1 MTEIKLSTHDI
12 IICGGGMIG
21 AATALQLASS
31 GIRVALIE
39 SAAAGKFLASLRNF
53 ISNAKKELE
62 KEFKIEEINEL
73 NNSINHVE
81 KLMQN
86 APDKK
91 ITEEKNDGEKK
102 IN

>member
-1 MTEIKLSTHDI
+1 MFDI
-12 IICGGGMIG
+12 GFWE
-21 AATALQLASS
+21 
-31 GIRVALIE
+31 LITVTLIVLIMVRPE
-39 SAAAGKFLASLRNF
+39 NLPKFAKDAGKFLARLRNF
-53 ISNAKKELE
+53 ISNAKKELA
-62 KEFKIEEINEL
+62 KEFKIEEVNEL
-73 NNSINHVE
+73 NNSINHID

>member
-1 MTEIKLSTHDI
+1 MFDI
-12 IICGGGMIG
+12 GFWE
-21 AATALQLASS
+21 
-31 GIRVALIE
+31 LITITLIVLIMVRPE
-39 SAAAGKFLASLRNF
+39 NLPKFAKDAGKFLARLRNF

-73 NNSINHVE
+73 NNSINHID

>member
-1 MTEIKLSTHDI
+1 MFDI
-12 IICGGGMIG
+12 GFWE
-21 AATALQLASS
+21 
-31 GIRVALIE
+31 LITVTLIVLIMVRPE
-39 SAAAGKFLASLRNF
+39 NLPKFAKDAGKFLARLRNF
-53 ISNAKKELE
+53 ISNAKKELA
-62 KEFKIEEINEL
+62 KEFKIEEVNEL

>member
-1 MTEIKLSTHDI
+1 MFDI
-12 IICGGGMIG
+12 GFWELV
-21 AATALQLASS
+21 T
-31 GIRVALIE
+31 VTLIVLIMVRPE
-39 SAAAGKFLASLRNF
+39 HLPKFAKDAGKFLARLRNF
-53 ISNAKKELE
+53 ISNAKKELA
-62 KEFKIEEINEL
+62 KEFKIEEVNEL

>member
-1 MTEIKLSTHDI
+1 MFDI
-12 IICGGGMIG
+12 GFWE
-21 AATALQLASS
+21 
-31 GIRVALIE
+31 LITITLIVLIMVRPE
-39 SAAAGKFLASLRNF
+39 NLPKFAKDAGRFLARLRNF
-53 ISNAKKELE
+53 ISNAKKELA
-62 KEFKIEEINEL
+62 KEFKIEEVNEL

-91 ITEEKNDGEKK
+91 ITEERNDGEKK

>member
-1 MTEIKLSTHDI
+1 MFDI
-12 IICGGGMIG
+12 GFWE
-21 AATALQLASS
+21 
-31 GIRVALIE
+31 LITITLIVLIMVRPE
-39 SAAAGKFLASLRNF
+39 NLPKFAKDAGKFLAKLRNF
-53 ISNAKKELE
+53 ISNAKKELA
-62 KEFKIEEINEL
+62 KEFKIEEVNEL

>member
-1 MTEIKLSTHDI
+1 MFDI
-12 IICGGGMIG
+12 GFWE
-21 AATALQLASS
+21 
-31 GIRVALIE
+31 LITITLIVLIMVRPE
-39 SAAAGKFLASLRNF
+39 NLPKFAKDAVKFLARLRNF
-53 ISNAKKELE
+53 ISNAKKELA
-62 KEFKIEEINEL
+62 KEFKIEEVNEL

>member
-1 MTEIKLSTHDI
+1 MFDI
-12 IICGGGMIG
+12 GFWE
-21 AATALQLASS
+21 
-31 GIRVALIE
+31 LITVTLIVLIMVSPE
-39 SAAAGKFLASLRNF
+39 HLPKFAKDAGKFLARLRNF

-73 NNSINHVE
+73 NNSINQVE

>member
-1 MTEIKLSTHDI
+1 MFDI
-12 IICGGGMIG
+12 GFWE
-21 AATALQLASS
+21 
-31 GIRVALIE
+31 LITITLIVLIMVRPE
-39 SAAAGKFLASLRNF
+39 NLPKFAKDAGKFLARLRNF

>member
-1 MTEIKLSTHDI
+1 MFDI
-12 IICGGGMIG
+12 GFWE
-21 AATALQLASS
+21 
-31 GIRVALIE
+31 LITITLIVLIMVRPE
-39 SAAAGKFLASLRNF
+39 HLPKFAKDAGKFLASLRNF
-53 ISNAKKELE
+53 ISNAKKELA
-62 KEFKIEEINEL
+62 KEFKIEEVNEL

>member
-1 MTEIKLSTHDI
+1 MFDI
-12 IICGGGMIG
+12 GFWELVTI
-21 AATALQLASS
+21 T
-31 GIRVALIE
+31 LIVLIMVRPE
-39 SAAAGKFLASLRNF
+39 NLPKFAKDAGKFLARLRNF
-53 ISNAKKELE
+53 ISNAKKELA
-62 KEFKIEEINEL
+62 KEFKIEEVNEL

-102 IN
+102 INYK

>member
-1 MTEIKLSTHDI
+1 MFDI
-12 IICGGGMIG
+12 GFWE
-21 AATALQLASS
+21 
-31 GIRVALIE
+31 LITITLIVLIMVRPE
-39 SAAAGKFLASLRNF
+39 NLPKFAKDAGKFLARLRNF
-53 ISNAKKELE
+53 ISNAKKELA
-62 KEFKIEEINEL
+62 KEFKIEEVNEL

>member
-1 MTEIKLSTHDI
+1 MFDI
-12 IICGGGMIG
+12 GFWE
-21 AATALQLASS
+21 
-31 GIRVALIE
+31 LITVTLIVLIMVRPE
-39 SAAAGKFLASLRNF
+39 NLPKFAKDAGKFLARLRNF
-53 ISNAKKELE
+53 ISNAKKELA
-62 KEFKIEEINEL
+62 KEFKIEEVNEL

-91 ITEEKNDGEKK
+91 IIEEKNDGEKK

>member
-1 MTEIKLSTHDI
+1 MFDI
-12 IICGGGMIG
+12 GFWELVTI
-21 AATALQLASS
+21 T
-31 GIRVALIE
+31 LIVLIMVRPE
-39 SAAAGKFLASLRNF
+39 NLPKFAKDAGKFLARLRNF
-53 ISNAKKELE
+53 ISNAKKELA
-62 KEFKIEEINEL
+62 KEFKIEEVNEL

>member
-1 MTEIKLSTHDI
+1 MFDI
-12 IICGGGMIG
+12 GFWE
-21 AATALQLASS
+21 
-31 GIRVALIE
+31 LITITLIVLIMVRPE
-39 SAAAGKFLASLRNF
+39 NLPKFAKDAGKFLARLRNF
-53 ISNAKKELE
+53 ISNAKKELA
-62 KEFKIEEINEL
+62 KEFKIEEVNEL
-73 NNSINHVE
+73 NNSINHID

>member
-1 MTEIKLSTHDI
+1 MFDI
-12 IICGGGMIG
+12 GFWE
-21 AATALQLASS
+21 
-31 GIRVALIE
+31 LITITLIVLIMVRPE
-39 SAAAGKFLASLRNF
+39 NLPKFAKDAGKFLARLRNF
-53 ISNAKKELE
+53 ISNAKKELA
-62 KEFKIEEINEL
+62 KEFKIEEVNEL

-91 ITEEKNDGEKK
+91 ITEERNDGEKK

>member
-1 MTEIKLSTHDI
+1 MFDI
-12 IICGGGMIG
+12 GFWE
-21 AATALQLASS
+21 
-31 GIRVALIE
+31 LITITLIVLIMVRPE
-39 SAAAGKFLASLRNF
+39 NLPKFAKDAGKFLARLRNF
-53 ISNAKKELE
+53 ISNAKKEHA
-62 KEFKIEEINEL
+62 KEFKIEEDNEL

>member
-1 MTEIKLSTHDI
+1 MFDI
-12 IICGGGMIG
+12 GFWE
-21 AATALQLASS
+21 
-31 GIRVALIE
+31 LITIMLIVLIMVRPE
-39 SAAAGKFLASLRNF
+39 NLPKFAKDAGKFLAKLRNF
-53 ISNAKKELE
+53 ISNAKKELA
-62 KEFKIEEINEL
+62 KEFKIEEVNEL

-81 KLMQN
+81 KLMRN

>member
-1 MTEIKLSTHDI
+1 MFDI
-12 IICGGGMIG
+12 GFWELVTI
-21 AATALQLASS
+21 T
-31 GIRVALIE
+31 LIVLIMVRPE
-39 SAAAGKFLASLRNF
+39 NLPKFAKDAGKFLARLRNF
-53 ISNAKKELE
+53 IINAKKELA
-62 KEFKIEEINEL
+62 KEFKIEEVNEL

>member
-1 MTEIKLSTHDI
+1 MFDI
-12 IICGGGMIG
+12 GFWE
-21 AATALQLASS
+21 
-31 GIRVALIE
+31 LITVTLIVLIMVRPE
-39 SAAAGKFLASLRNF
+39 NLPKFAKDAGKFLARLRNF
-53 ISNAKKELE
+53 ISNAKKELA
-62 KEFKIEEINEL
+62 KEFKIEEVNEL

-102 IN
+102 INYK

>member
-1 MTEIKLSTHDI
+1 MFDI
-12 IICGGGMIG
+12 GFWELVTI
-21 AATALQLASS
+21 T
-31 GIRVALIE
+31 LIVLIMVRPE
-39 SAAAGKFLASLRNF
+39 NLPKFAKDAGKFLARLRNF
-53 ISNAKKELE
+53 ISNTKKELA
-62 KEFKIEEINEL
+62 KEFKIEEVNEL

>member
-1 MTEIKLSTHDI
+1 MFDI
-12 IICGGGMIG
+12 GFWE
-21 AATALQLASS
+21 
-31 GIRVALIE
+31 LITVTLIVLIMVRPE
-39 SAAAGKFLASLRNF
+39 NLPKFAKDAGKFLARLRNF

>member
-1 MTEIKLSTHDI
+1 MFDI
-12 IICGGGMIG
+12 G
-21 AATALQLASS
+21 
-31 GIRVALIE
+31 VWELITITLIVLIMVRPE
-39 SAAAGKFLASLRNF
+39 NLPKFAKDAGKFLARLRNF
-53 ISNAKKELE
+53 ISNAKKELA
-62 KEFKIEEINEL
+62 KEFKIEEVNEL